1 MSYLQVPDLDLRV
14 HGSCSK
20 NEPIRVELRTGE
32 SYEEGEE
39 DTWSVQAGEDREQVR
54 RLFSTFLT
62 CPAQKSL
69 ALGRGQWAVLSLEEQ
84 MSK

>member
-14 HGSCSK
+14 HGSCSE

-39 DTWSVQAGEDREQVR
+39 DTWSVQAGEDESSKSGACSPR
-54 RLFSTFLT
+54 FSR
-62 CPAQKSL
+62 AQHRK
-69 ALGRGQWAVLSLEEQ
+69 AWH
-84 MSK
+84 